1 MGVLEMG
8 DVGVKLSEEA
18 IVLNDVLLKALEK
31 MDAGEPLGRRE
42 TEEVI
47 GVLISLE
54 LERLIEKGN

>member
-1 MGVLEMG
+1 MG